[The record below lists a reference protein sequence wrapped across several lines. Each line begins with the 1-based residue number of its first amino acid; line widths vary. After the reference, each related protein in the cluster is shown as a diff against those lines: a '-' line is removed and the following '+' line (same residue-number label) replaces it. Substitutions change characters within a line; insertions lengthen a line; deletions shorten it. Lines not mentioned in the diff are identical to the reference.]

1 MKLISLLALLISQ
14 AYTTVYVSTFMHV
27 ITVFIIDRLN
37 FLFIAVLLR
46 QMRTNR
52 QRGFIVSTGRHIWLI
67 IKIVVNLSHSPSFLS
82 FPELSQIE
90 KLGIWEHTGERYA
103 FRYNRVWAVSQSRK
117 CPLHAFWACSCLL
130 FFSLLKQDWDQKKE
144 G

>member
-27 ITVFIIDRLN
+27 ITVFIIDRVN
-37 FLFIAVLLR
+37 VLFIAVLLR

-52 QRGFIVSTGRHIWLI
+52 QRSFIVSTGRHIWLI
-67 IKIVVNLSHSPSFLS
+67 INIVVNLSHSPSFLS
-82 FPELSQIE
+82 FPELSQVE

-103 FRYNRVWAVSQSRK
+103 FRYNRVWVVSQSRK
-117 CPLHAFWACSCLL
+117 CPLHAFWACSFLL
-130 FFSLLKQDWDQKKE
+130 FFSLLKYDWDQKKE